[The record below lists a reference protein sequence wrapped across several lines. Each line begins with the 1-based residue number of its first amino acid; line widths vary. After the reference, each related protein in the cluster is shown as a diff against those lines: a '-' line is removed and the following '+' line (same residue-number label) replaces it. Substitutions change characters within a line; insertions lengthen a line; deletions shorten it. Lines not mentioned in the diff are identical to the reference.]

1 VGIGVTKL
9 VSTRIALQALAMT
22 NRKSRLTGKRARMKS
37 GSTKDAYPPQPSQE
51 GGKSETRYNVPALEK
66 GLDILELLA
75 RTSGPLN
82 LTSIATALG
91 RSTGEIYRVLQYL
104 DHSGYI
110 ARATDSDTYSLSM
123 KMFHLSHDNPPVR
136 TLTAAAVPIMEELAA
151 KSGQSCHLGVL
162 DRVNVTIVATI
173 TSPLPIIYTVRLGAQ
188 FPAWETSSGI
198 LLCSFQQDAERRS
211 LFAGLAQL
219 IDQDA
224 MKVLLAKMEEVS
236 KAGFEERPSI
246 RIAGIINLSFPVR
259 DRLNRV
265 VAALTV
271 PYLPQR
277 ASITTLD
284 EVRGMA
290 RQAAADLSQALG
302 FRSSE

>member
-1 VGIGVTKL
+1 
-9 VSTRIALQALAMT
+9 
-22 NRKSRLTGKRARMKS
+22 MKS
-37 GSTKDAYPPQPSQE
+37 GSTRDADSSGQSQASKE
-51 GGKSETRYNVPALEK
+51 GKAETRYNVPALEK
-66 GLDILELLA
+66 GLDILQLLA
-75 RTSGPLN
+75 RSPVPLT
-82 LTSIATALG
+82 LTSISTELG

-110 ARATDSDTYSLSM
+110 ARSEDGDTYSLSM

-136 TLTAAAVPIMEELAA
+136 SLTSAAVPIMEELAA
-151 KSGQSCHLGVL
+151 RTGQSCHLGVL
-162 DRVNVTIVATI
+162 DRANVTIVATI
-173 TSPLPIIYTVRLGAQ
+173 TSHLPIIYTVRLGAQ

-198 LLCSFQQDAERRS
+198 LLCSFQSAEARRT
-211 LFAGLAQL
+211 LFANLAQM
-219 IDQDA
+219 IDENA
-224 MKVLLAKMEEVS
+224 MKELLGKMDQVV
-236 KAGFEERPSI
+236 KAGYEERPSI

-277 ASITTLD
+277 TSFTTLD
-284 EVRGMA
+284 EVRAMA

-302 FRSSE
+302 FRPSD

>member
-1 VGIGVTKL
+1 
-9 VSTRIALQALAMT
+9 MT
-22 NRKSRLTGKRARMKS
+22 IRKNRLMGKRTRMKS
-37 GSTKDAYPPQPSQE
+37 GSTKDADASISSQE
-51 GGKSETRYNVPALEK
+51 SGKPETRYNVPALEK

-82 LTSIATALG
+82 LTAIATALG

-110 ARATDSDTYSLSM
+110 ARAEYSDTYSLSM
-123 KMFHLSHDNPPVR
+123 KMFHLSHDNPPMR

-151 KSGQSCHLGVL
+151 RTGQSCHLGVL

-198 LLCSFQQDAERRS
+198 LLCSFQQDEERRS

-224 MKVLLAKMEEVS
+224 MKALLAKMEEVS
-236 KAGFEERPSI
+236 KAGYEERPSI

-265 VAALTV
+265 IAALTV

-277 ASITTLD
+277 ASITSLD
-284 EVRGMA
+284 EVRVMA
-290 RQAAADLSQALG
+290 RQAAGDLSQALG
-302 FRSSE
+302 FRPSE